1 MSSEKE
7 KEVTVVRVTRKEFE
21 LSNGEVHMHPIEL
34 DDTPTLSEFKQY
46 YHYWKKIL
54 SKDNIFED

>member
-21 LSNGEVHMHPIEL
+21 LSNGEVHLHPIEL
-34 DDTPTLSEFKQY
+34 DDTPTLSEFK
-46 YHYWKKIL
+46 HL
-54 SKDNIFED
+54 NIPLVQRELKPVEKV

>member
-1 MSSEKE
+1 MSSKKE

-21 LSNGEVHMHPIEL
+21 LSNGDIHQHPIEL
-34 DDTPTLSEFKQY
+34 EVTPTLSEFKKY
-46 YHYWKKIL
+46 YHYWKNIL